1 VDNTQA
7 LPTRTTRKSS
17 KMTSPIVASIDK
29 AGLKPGYVIV
39 LFLFSI
45 FAVEFAW
52 RTALGA
58 GLVPADF
65 SLRQLTVRAGAVAV
79 ALALFAAIRDLRIAT
94 VAMFRAPSVPFR
106 LSDLVL
112 SVAVAYAWCIGVHK
126 TLVILP
132 TVWID
137 PDYFYPFWNISDAA
151 RTWTPGTWILVAAW
165 IGIATPILEEFFF
178 RGMLLNAWMARRTVV
193 AAVLLSSLVFGLT
206 HAHMT
211 LMAWG
216 LGIILAVVY
225 LRHGS
230 LWPAIAVHGV
240 YNVLQIVPGLAALAH
255 KKSFAEAVTING
267 WRFEIF
273 LAIAFVPLAV
283 LFWRRFKPIDEA
295 ASK

>member
-1 VDNTQA
+1 
-7 LPTRTTRKSS
+7 
-17 KMTSPIVASIDK
+17 MTSPIVAAIDK

-39 LFLFSI
+39 LFLFCV

-52 RTALGA
+52 RTALNA
-58 GLVPADF
+58 GFVPAEF
-65 SLRQLTVRAGAVAV
+65 HLRQLVVRAGAIVVAV
-79 ALALFAAIRDLRIAT
+79 PVFAAFRELRAAAA
-94 VAMFRAPSVPFR
+94 AMFRAPSLPFR

-112 SVAVAYAWCIGVHK
+112 SVAVAYAWCIGVHA

-132 TVWID
+132 TVWIN
-137 PDYFYPFWNISDAA
+137 PDYFYPFWNISGVA
-151 RTWTPGTWILVAAW
+151 RTWTPGTWMLVAAW
-165 IGIATPILEEFFF
+165 IGIATPILEELFF
-178 RGMLLNAWMARRTVV
+178 RGMLLNAWMARRAVV

-206 HAHMT
+206 HGQMT

-216 LGIILAVVY
+216 LGIVLALVY

-240 YNVLQIVPGLAALAH
+240 YNVLQIVPGLAPLAH
-255 KKSFAEAVTING
+255 KKSFAEAITVNG